1 MQVERRGPT
10 RWMVHLRPNSTYADR
25 RERTRRESVHSR
37 GRVRLLVGLRFPMP
51 PRILWQT
58 HPIELGIEPVVW
70 PRGKGPLGPAESR
83 GPSPSRPTT
92 SMSVQVPQVIQL
104 MPSTAPHSSNHGV
117 PLRAIAAAIGMVLLT
132 GLSLLFLYEVRRTLV
147 WLVVALLFTVALY
160 PVIGWVQRH
169 LTRSHRLLATLL
181 VFLLVLILIAG
192 LITLFAIPLAREG
205 ALFVQQLPHLIEE
218 SKAGRGVIGRLLNRT
233 NALHY
238 LQENQDRIRAF
249 LTGLTAPAARVF
261 QTVATGVAGV
271 ITIFILALL
280 MVLEGPKLVDGAL
293 NLVGDPQRR
302 ERIHQVGA
310 DCAKSITG
318 YISGNLL
325 ISVICGGLIYA
336 ALKITGVPFAGL
348 IAIFVAIADLVPLV
362 GATLGAIVA
371 VTAAAFHSIPALIV
385 VAIFFVAYQQLEN
398 HVLQPLILSRT
409 VKLDP
414 LTVIVA
420 ILVGVELAGI
430 LGALLAIPFAG
441 IIQVIVRDL
450 WDHRKGGLKDEPTTG
465 EEEVPITTEPPQSGL
480 PGAGSHTSRR
490 RLKAA
495 SSGRMA
501 PSRSQRSRRRPRA
514 TSPLP
519 GTQSASSRNV
529 QP

>member
-1 MQVERRGPT
+1 MSDATQNPFFGRLISSWGLNRRLAT
-10 RWMVHLRPNSTYADR
+10 RQGT
-25 RERTRRESVHSR
+25 
-37 GRVRLLVGLRFPMP
+37 
-51 PRILWQT
+51 PRASGVASSQ
-58 HPIELGIEPVVW
+58 
-70 PRGKGPLGPAESR
+70 
-83 GPSPSRPTT
+83 PSRPTT
-92 SMSVQVPQVIQL
+92 SMSVKVPQVIQL
-104 MPSTAPHSSNHGV
+104 MPSNAPHTYNHGV

-147 WLVVALLFTVALY
+147 WLVVALLFTVTLY

-181 VFLLVLILIAG
+181 VFLVVLILIAG

-218 SKAGRGVIGRLLNRT
+218 SRAGRGVIGRLLNRT

-249 LTGLTAPAARVF
+249 LTGLTAPAARVL

-293 NLVGDPQRR
+293 NLVGDLQRR
-302 ERIHQVGA
+302 ERIHHVGA

-336 ALKITGVPFAGL
+336 VLKIMGVPFAGL
-348 IAIFVAIADLVPLV
+348 IAIFVGFADLIPLV

-409 VKLDP
+409 VKLNP

-465 EEEVPITTEPPQSGL
+465 KEEVPITTVPPPPSGS
-480 PGAGSHTSRR
+480 PGPGSHMSHRR
-490 RLKAA
+490 RKAA
-495 SSGRMA
+495 RSVRTA
-501 PSRSQRSRRRPRA
+501 LSRPQHPRRRPGA
-514 TSPLP
+514 PTPP
-519 GTQSASSRNV
+519 AGTQSAP

>member
-1 MQVERRGPT
+1 
-10 RWMVHLRPNSTYADR
+10 
-25 RERTRRESVHSR
+25 
-37 GRVRLLVGLRFPMP
+37 
-51 PRILWQT
+51 
-58 HPIELGIEPVVW
+58 
-70 PRGKGPLGPAESR
+70 
-83 GPSPSRPTT
+83 
-92 SMSVQVPQVIQL
+92 MSVQVPQVIQL
-104 MPSTAPHSSNHGV
+104 MPSNPPHDSNHGV
-117 PLRAIAAAIGMVLLT
+117 PLRAIAAAIGMVLVT

-181 VFLLVLILIAG
+181 VFLVVLILIAG

-205 ALFVQQLPHLIEE
+205 ALFVQQLPHLIDE
-218 SKAGRGVIGRLLNRT
+218 SRAGRGVIGRLLNRT

-249 LTGLTAPAARVF
+249 LTGLTAPAARVL

-293 NLVGDPQRR
+293 NLVSDPQRR
-302 ERIHQVGA
+302 QRIHQVAA

-336 ALKITGVPFAGL
+336 VLKIMGVPFAGL
-348 IAIFVAIADLVPLV
+348 IAIFVAFADLIPLV

-409 VKLDP
+409 VKLNP

-450 WDHRKGGLKDEPTTG
+450 WDHRKGRLKDEPTTG
-465 EEEVPITTEPPQSGL
+465 EEEVPSPPC
-480 PGAGSHTSRR
+480 RR
-490 RLKAA
+490 RKVAPQDPDRRCRTAGLRQPGLYGQLFPDRSTRVVAPERRPLQPERSQPRSRNLPRRLLNVALVMIKAA
-495 SSGRMA
+495 ARASALIVGRARCVTLAPSGRW
-501 PSRSQRSRRRPRA
+501 S
-514 TSPLP
+514 
-519 GTQSASSRNV
+519 
-529 QP
+529 